1 VLPDSHDEP
10 AGARQEL
17 SGLLVPAAVTGDL
30 VGPVPAVDVVRSAA
44 VLRAPVPEAA
54 IDENRHTGRAE
65 HNVGFAP
72 EARQGCLVQAVT
84 KPQSMQ
90 RSTKDKFGRRALA
103 SLGAHAPANCVAGG
117 ERFAPTFG
125 QSDRP

>member
-1 VLPDSHDEP
+1 MI
-10 AGARQEL
+10 
-17 SGLLVPAAVTGDL
+17 
-30 VGPVPAVDVVRSAA
+30 
-44 VLRAPVPEAA
+44 RAPVPEAA

-90 RSTKDKFGRRALA
+90 RAAKAKFGRCALA
-103 SLGAHAPANCVAGG
+103 ALDAHTPADCVAGG

-125 QSDRP
+125 QCDQP